1 MTGLKPS
8 DYRVGQSVEWD
19 PGDGVWV
26 PARVVVLHV
35 EDDIRDESLG
45 ASFGGQVTAFFHSAQ
60 IGNWEELYS
69 EVQRLRGLIKCPVR

>member
-35 EDDIRDESLG
+35 EDDGLPTPYEFL
-45 ASFGGQVTAFFHSAQ
+45 
-60 IGNWEELYS
+60 ELELYTGIRRRCCASETKVWVRPS
-69 EVQRLRGLIKCPVR
+69 EVR